1 MKTVNINGV
10 DYQVDDRFADFTIH
24 QKPSS
29 NVAFFGY
36 NEDGHFFIQ
45 FQNGGAYVYE
55 HIEADVIAGAVQAES
70 IGKYYRAFI
79 AVKHPST
86 KLTDSIVLVPEKAVD
101 F

>member
-1 MKTVNINGV
+1 MKTVSINGV
-10 DYQVDDRFADFTIH
+10 NYQVDERFADFTIH

-36 NEDGHFFIQ
+36 NEEGRFFIQ

-55 HIEADVIAGAVQAES
+55 HIEADVIAGAVTAES

-79 AVKHPST
+79 AIKNPST
-86 KLTDSIVLVPEKAVD
+86 KLIGKVVYSPEAEPS